1 MTRNVGAVD
10 GYLRILFFLVTL
22 CYAIIF
28 GGTAAW
34 ILVIPGVIF
43 FATTVAMW
51 CPLYSML
58 GVNTSKVY

>member
-1 MTRNVGAVD
+1 MTGNVGAID
-10 GYLRILFFLVTL
+10 GFLRILFFLVTL

-34 ILVIPGVIF
+34 VLVVPGAIL

>member
-10 GYLRILFFLVTL
+10 GYLRILFFLVTI
-22 CYAIIF
+22 CAAIIT
-28 GGTAAW
+28 GSTAAW
-34 ILVIPGVIF
+34 IMVIPGVIL